1 MGYRQSFAIRC
12 RHEFG
17 PGPIRVRQWVTG
29 QEGVWGI
36 GGLGPSRS
44 LVSSKKQVQNTK
56 RQVSP
61 FRSRTRLV
69 SIATKSKFRTRAQ
82 SAPSSEHV
90 HKAPKFVGYRQ
101 SFAIR
106 CSPPMF
112 GFSLLKSKVKG
123 AKLVGYRQSFAQE
136 FAAARVVRGWLFPG
150 LFRSQAD
157 G

>member
-36 GGLGPSRS
+36 GGLGPFPITGFEQKASPEHKAPS
-44 LVSSKKQVQNTK
+44 F
-56 RQVSP
+56 P